1 MSTFHLF
8 RKMTI
13 GEALLNCLKKGKGE
27 EQAQAAQVVCIIT
40 LQIADADDP
49 DIVGRSM
56 FLK

>member
-1 MSTFHLF
+1 
-8 RKMTI
+8 MTI